1 MGKAQREKGKRGERM
16 FAKLIREYGLDDK
29 AHRGVQYQGGPDSP
43 DISTC
48 LPIHFE
54 VKFVEKL
61 NVRQAYS
68 QAETERKAGDFPVV
82 AWKKSN
88 SPWLAV
94 LDMNDFFEILRR
106 SDVVQTSTD

>member
-16 FAKLIREYGLDDK
+16 FAKLIREHGLDDK

-43 DISTC
+43 DITTS

-54 VKFVEKL
+54 VKFVERL
-61 NVRQAYS
+61 GVRDAYA
-68 QAETERKAGDFPVV
+68 QAETERKAGDYPVV

-88 SPWLAV
+88 APWLAV
-94 LDMNDFFEILRR
+94 LSMEDLFDILRR
-106 SDVVQTSTD
+106 SDVVQSNT